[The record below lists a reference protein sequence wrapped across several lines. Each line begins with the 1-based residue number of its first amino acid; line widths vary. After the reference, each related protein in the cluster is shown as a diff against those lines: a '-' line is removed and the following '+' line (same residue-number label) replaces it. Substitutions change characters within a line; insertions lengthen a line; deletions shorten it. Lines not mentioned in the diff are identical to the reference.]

1 MAFSVIRFSW
11 DYVASLRFPFL
22 RGPSAIMKQNRPS
35 AALRPRFFALH
46 RTYESKLSTVRHS
59 TKKALN
65 FRRALLLYRDS
76 VGIRTQDPQLRRL
89 LLYPTELPNRSVI
102 FEGAN
107 ISQILGIDKQ
117 KCGKVRKLLLER
129 LESLCLLLI

>member
-1 MAFSVIRFSW
+1 MWYGRLGLRRFAPFSLPPR
-11 DYVASLRFPFL
+11 
-22 RGPSAIMKQNRPS
+22 AIIDNEAGRVNARP
-35 AALRPRFFALH
+35 
-46 RTYESKLSTVRHS
+46 
-59 TKKALN
+59 
-65 FRRALLLYRDS
+65 LLLYTAPALEQARLAGYKTTTPDCRQALHCRDS